1 MATAEDV
8 IWQAE
13 SRLGYYAPNDEL
25 PGSEAGR
32 YWASKLGEDW
42 LAGPSWEIAWC
53 CLFVSMCCDLATGGH
68 ANQLVDGMGENWET
82 CNCDRTL
89 NRGARNQEI
98 NKWDAQ
104 RGDLVI
110 FDWDGNGSS
119 DHIGIALGSPYDG
132 CIDTVEGNTG
142 NAVARKVRYMS
153 TINHVV
159 RPRYDGSG
167 PAPTPSPDDPIEVD
181 GYWGNATT
189 SKLQAQLGCDVIDGY
204 IDGQWYPNREYYYRI
219 TDSTLRYDRGSGS
232 PTIARLQRKVG
243 AEDDGVLGPAS
254 VAAIQRKL
262 QEWGYDVGP
271 DGADGYLGERS
282 AIAFQQSLNDNR
294 WK

>member
-13 SRLGYYAPNDEL
+13 SRLGYCALDDPQ

-32 YWASKLGEDW
+32 YWANKLGEDW

-98 NKWDAQ
+98 NKWDAR

-110 FDWDGNGSS
+110 FDWDGNTSS
-119 DHIGIALGSPYDG
+119 DHIGIALGSPHDG
-132 CIDTVEGNTG
+132 VIDTIEGNTS
-142 NAVARKVRYMS
+142 NSVAEKTRDMS
-153 TINHVV
+153 VVNHVV
-159 RPRYDGSG
+159 RPHYDGQPG
-167 PAPTPSPDDPIEVD
+167 PGPEPSPDEPLEID
-181 GYWGNATT
+181 GWAGRLTIA
-189 SKLQAQLGCDVIDGY
+189 KLQAQLGGVVDGVL
-204 IDGQWYPNREYYYRI
+204 DGQYRPNRDHFWAI
-219 TDSTLRYDRGSGS
+219 TDSALRFDRGTGS
-232 PTIARLQRKVG
+232 PCVERWQQRVG
-243 AEDDGVLGPAS
+243 ADADGILGPAS
-254 VAAIQRKL
+254 VEAIQRKL
-262 QEWGYDVGP
+262 CEMGYAVGV
-271 DGADGYLGERS
+271 DGYLGNES
-282 AIAFQQSLNDNR
+282 AEALQRSLNDGR